1 MKRKRDE
8 NDSEL
13 ELEHQQKGAKEDESH
28 NLFERAS
35 GSIFKFFSNLY
46 NLYLTWRAGNIY
58 NAART
63 GNVRAL
69 RAFIKAGVGVDAR
82 DGWNNQTP
90 LHVAAKKG
98 QDLVVRTLIE
108 LGADINARDGWNNR
122 TPLHLAAK
130 KGQDLVVRTLIE
142 LGADKDVRDEL
153 NRTPLHGA
161 ADQGQDLIV
170 RTLIELGA
178 DKDVRDELNRTPLHA
193 AAERGKDLVVRTL
206 IELGADINARDTFN
220 RTPLHLAAK
229 KGQDLVV
236 RTLIELGADI
246 DARDEFGQTPL
257 HVAAYYGRDLT
268 VRTLIELGADKE
280 VRDRWGRTPLH
291 WAAAR
296 GHDLIVRTLIAL
308 DADKEA
314 RCLWNQTPLHL
325 AAYWGYLA
333 TIQALVEGG
342 ANIHALAQEG
352 GDESAIVL
360 AFEQGHHAV
369 VNYLLQQGA
378 VLPERLR
385 AGAGAGND
393 INESQSVH
401 TVSVHIGVSEAA
413 KALKARYL
421 PEDKKQSNE
430 KTNTS
435 ITALKTRVNQL
446 PYNAEVEGVTN
457 KNGAAQRCLTWL
469 PGVKFTDLRSGVTLD
484 EAIALV
490 WMGLTDSDEIKRK
503 RAERGL
509 FDDEKALSE
518 IEVEEKLQKE
528 EVEELDKIAAQ
539 WLYEITR
546 GYNLSKKGVDDGLAD
561 RHTCVSGSFNKS
573 IYTLNGIHPLV
584 NIPYVTQKTITARAI
599 TLVDEIFNH
608 LPEDAKKHFAGEF
621 EDSLSGELLEI
632 IKEDLAKKL
641 HAEYDEFNGEGL
653 DVDAIIGENLQCLE
667 YMAPKSLV
675 ELKAKLEKE
684 MEVEES
690 AEISASPRPR
700 MG

>member
-1 MKRKRDE
+1 MKGISK
-8 NDSEL
+8 
-13 ELEHQQKGAKEDESH
+13 HIAV
-28 NLFERAS
+28 
-35 GSIFKFFSNLY
+35 
-46 NLYLTWRAGNIY
+46 NIHD
-58 NAART
+58 AART
-63 GNVRAL
+63 GDVSAL
-69 RAFIKAGVGVDAR
+69 RAFIKVGVSVDER
-82 DGWNNQTP
+82 DQNNLTP
-90 LHVAAKKG
+90 LHVAA
-98 QDLVVRTLIE
+98 
-108 LGADINARDGWNNR
+108 ARGHD
-122 TPLHLAAK
+122 P
-130 KGQDLVVRTLIE
+130 
-142 LGADKDVRDEL
+142 
-153 NRTPLHGA
+153 
-161 ADQGQDLIV
+161 IV
-170 RTLIELGA
+170 RTLIEQGA
-178 DKDVRDELNRTPLHA
+178 DIEARDNLNQTPLHMA
-193 AAERGKDLVVRTL
+193 AWHGCDLVVRAL
-206 IELGADINARDTFN
+206 IERDAN
-220 RTPLHLAAK
+220 
-229 KGQDLVV
+229 
-236 RTLIELGADI
+236 I
-246 DARDEFGQTPL
+246 
-257 HVAAYYGRDLT
+257 
-268 VRTLIELGADKE
+268 E
-280 VRDRWGRTPLH
+280 VRDRWNQAPLH
-291 WAAAR
+291 FAAHL
-296 GHDLIVRTLIAL
+296 G
-308 DADKEA
+308 
-314 RCLWNQTPLHL
+314 HL
-325 AAYWGYLA
+325 AA
-333 TIQALVEGG
+333 TQALVEGG
-342 ANIHALAQEG
+342 ANIHALVQEG

-360 AFEQGHHAV
+360 AFERGHHAV
-369 VNYLLQQGA
+369 VQYLLQQGA

-393 INESQSVH
+393 INENQSVH
-401 TVSVHIGVSEAA
+401 TVSVHVGVSEAA
-413 KALKARYL
+413 KALKTRYL

-509 FDDEKALSE
+509 FDDERALDE
-518 IEVEEKLQKE
+518 VEVEEKLQKE

-561 RHTCVSGSFNKS
+561 KHTCVSGSFNKS
-573 IYTLNGIHPLV
+573 IYTLNGRHPLV
-584 NIPYVTQKTITARAI
+584 SIPYVTQKTITARAI

-608 LPEDAKKHFAGEF
+608 LPEDAKKHFAREF
-621 EDSLSGELLEI
+621 DDSLSGELLEI

-641 HAEYDEFNGEGL
+641 HAEYDDFNGEGL
-653 DVDAIIGENLQCLE
+653 DVDAVIGENLQCLE

>member
-1 MKRKRDE
+1 MKRKHDE
-8 NDSEL
+8 DDSEL
-13 ELEHQQKGAKEDESH
+13 ELEHQQKNAKEDESH
-28 NLFERAS
+28 SLFEEAS
-35 GSIFKFFSNLY
+35 GSASN
-46 NLYLTWRAGNIY
+46 IHD
-58 NAART
+58 AART
-63 GNVRAL
+63 GNVCAL
-69 RAFIKAGVGVDAR
+69 QAFIKAGVSVEAR
-82 DGWNNQTP
+82 DRWSLTP
-90 LHVAAKKG
+90 LHVAAGEG
-98 QDLVVRTLIE
+98 QDLTVRALIE
-108 LGADINARDGWNNR
+108 LGADKEARDGLNL
-122 TPLHLAAK
+122 TPLHVAALAE
-130 KGQDLVVRTLIE
+130 QDHVVRTLIE
-142 LGADKDVRDEL
+142 LGADKE
-153 NRTPLHGA
+153 A
-161 ADQGQDLIV
+161 
-170 RTLIELGA
+170 
-178 DKDVRDELNRTPLHA
+178 
-193 AAERGKDLVVRTL
+193 RGKYS
-206 IELGADINARDTFN
+206 
-220 RTPLHLAAK
+220 
-229 KGQDLVV
+229 
-236 RTLIELGADI
+236 
-246 DARDEFGQTPL
+246 QTPL
-257 HVAAYYGRDLT
+257 HVAAC
-268 VRTLIELGADKE
+268 
-280 VRDRWGRTPLH
+280 W
-291 WAAAR
+291 
-296 GHDLIVRTLIAL
+296 GHDLIVRALIGL
-308 DADKEA
+308 GADKEA
-314 RCLWNQTPLHL
+314 RDQGNRTPLHKAAHLGHL
-325 AAYWGYLA
+325 AAV
-333 TIQALVEGG
+333 QALVEGG
-342 ANIHALAQEG
+342 ANIHALVQEG

-393 INESQSVH
+393 INENQSVH
-401 TVSVHIGVSEAA
+401 TVSVHVGVSEAA
-413 KALKARYL
+413 KALKTRYL

-469 PGVKFTDLRSGVTLD
+469 PEVKFTDLRSGVTLD

-561 RHTCVSGSFNKS
+561 KHTCVSGSFNKS

-608 LPEDAKKHFAGEF
+608 LPEDAKKHFAREF
-621 EDSLSGELLEI
+621 DDSLSGEILEI
-632 IKEDLAKKL
+632 IREDLAKKL
-641 HAEYDEFNGEGL
+641 HAEYDDFNGEGL
-653 DVDAIIGENLQCLE
+653 DVDAVIGENLQCLE

-690 AEISASPRPR
+690 AEISISPRPR

>member
-1 MKRKRDE
+1 MKGISK
-8 NDSEL
+8 
-13 ELEHQQKGAKEDESH
+13 H
-28 NLFERAS
+28 
-35 GSIFKFFSNLY
+35 I
-46 NLYLTWRAGNIY
+46 AGNIHD
-58 NAART
+58 AART
-63 GNVRAL
+63 GDVSAL
-69 RAFIKAGVGVDAR
+69 RAFIGAGVSV
-82 DGWNNQTP
+82 
-90 LHVAAKKG
+90 
-98 QDLVVRTLIE
+98 E
-108 LGADINARDGWNNR
+108 
-122 TPLHLAAK
+122 
-130 KGQDLVVRTLIE
+130 
-142 LGADKDVRDEL
+142 
-153 NRTPLHGA
+153 
-161 ADQGQDLIV
+161 
-170 RTLIELGA
+170 
-178 DKDVRDELNRTPLHA
+178 
-193 AAERGKDLVVRTL
+193 
-206 IELGADINARDTFN
+206 
-220 RTPLHLAAK
+220 
-229 KGQDLVV
+229 
-236 RTLIELGADI
+236 
-246 DARDEFGQTPL
+246 ARDEFGQTPL
-257 HVAAYYGRDLT
+257 HVAAMCGHDPIVRTLIELEADIEVRDETNQAPLHLAAMWSRDLVVRT
-268 VRTLIELGADKE
+268 LIEQGADIYARDNSNRTPLHRAAGAGNDPIVRTLIEQGADINARDNSNRMPLHWAAMFGLAPIVRTLIELGADKE
-280 VRDRWGRTPLH
+280 ARNGRNKTPLH
-291 WAAAR
+291 VAAY
-296 GHDLIVRTLIAL
+296 GG
-308 DADKEA
+308 
-314 RCLWNQTPLHL
+314 HL
-325 AAYWGYLA
+325 AAV
-333 TIQALVEGG
+333 QALVEGG
-342 ANIHALAQEG
+342 ANIHAPVQEG
-352 GDESAIVL
+352 GDETAIVL
-360 AFEQGHHAV
+360 AFEQGRHAV
-369 VNYLLQQGA
+369 VQYLLQQGA

-385 AGAGAGND
+385 AEAGAGND
-393 INESQSVH
+393 INENQSVH

-573 IYTLNGIHPLV
+573 IYTLNARHPLV
-584 NIPYVTQKTITARAI
+584 SIAYVTQKTITARAM

-621 EDSLSGELLEI
+621 DGSLSGELLEI
-632 IKEDLAKKL
+632 IQEDLAKKL
-641 HAEYDEFNGEGL
+641 HAEYDEFNSEGL
-653 DVDAIIGENLQCLE
+653 DVDAVIGENLQCLE

-684 MEVEES
+684 MEVEVEEEL
-690 AEISASPRPR
+690 AEISISPRPR

>member
-8 NDSEL
+8 DDS
-13 ELEHQQKGAKEDESH
+13 ELEHQQKGAKEDENHS
-28 NLFERAS
+28 LFEEASRRAD
-35 GSIFKFFSNLY
+35 
-46 NLYLTWRAGNIY
+46 NIH
-58 NAART
+58 NAARA
-63 GNVRAL
+63 GDVSAL

-82 DGWNNQTP
+82 DTFNQTP
-90 LHVAAKKG
+90 LHWAARRG
-98 QDLVVRTLIE
+98 
-108 LGADINARDGWNNR
+108 
-122 TPLHLAAK
+122 
-130 KGQDLVVRTLIE
+130 
-142 LGADKDVRDEL
+142 
-153 NRTPLHGA
+153 
-161 ADQGQDLIV
+161 
-170 RTLIELGA
+170 
-178 DKDVRDELNRTPLHA
+178 HA
-193 AAERGKDLVVRTL
+193 P
-206 IELGADINARDTFN
+206 I
-220 RTPLHLAAK
+220 
-229 KGQDLVV
+229 
-236 RTLIELGADI
+236 
-246 DARDEFGQTPL
+246 
-257 HVAAYYGRDLT
+257 

-280 VRDRWGRTPLH
+280 VRDELNLTPLHWAVVCGRDLIVRTLIELGANKEARASWGRTPLH
-291 WAAAR
+291 WAAKEGQ
-296 GHDLIVRTLIAL
+296 GHTVRTLIELGANKEARASWGRTPL
-308 DADKEA
+308 HWAAKEGQGYTVRTLIELGADKEA
-314 RCLWNQTPLHL
+314 RDAFNQVPLHW
-325 AAYWGYLA
+325 AAEHGHLA
-333 TIQALVEGG
+333 TVQALVEGG
-342 ANIHALAQEG
+342 VNIHALAQEG

-393 INESQSVH
+393 INENQSVH
-401 TVSVHIGVSEAA
+401 TVSVHVGVSEAA
-413 KALKARYL
+413 KALKTRYL

-561 RHTCVSGSFNKS
+561 KHTCVSGSFNKS
-573 IYTLNGIHPLV
+573 IYTLNGRHPLV
-584 NIPYVTQKTITARAI
+584 SIPYVTQKTITARAI

-608 LPEDAKKHFAGEF
+608 LPEDAKKHFAREF
-621 EDSLSGELLEI
+621 DDSLSGELLEI

-641 HAEYDEFNGEGL
+641 HAEYDDFNGEGL
-653 DVDAIIGENLQCLE
+653 DVDAVIGENLQCLE